1 MAEGLLN
8 YLGAGRVTAFSAGS
22 RPTGQ
27 VHPSAIQ
34 QLDKLGYD
42 TSNMH
47 SKSWQV
53 FAQTEAP
60 QMDLV
65 ITVCDNAA
73 NETCP
78 IWPGAPVQVHWGFPD
93 PAAVMHDPQLQQ
105 QAFQEVFEQIRQR
118 VQAML
123 ALPLEQLEPQHLK
136 QALQQLSAEQT

>member
-27 VHPSAIQ
+27 VHPGAIQ

-93 PAAVMHDPQLQQ
+93 PAAVKHDPQLQQ

-123 ALPLEQLEPQHLK
+123 ALPLEQLQPEQLK

>member
-27 VHPSAIQ
+27 VHPGAIQ

-93 PAAVMHDPQLQQ
+93 PAAVKH
-105 QAFQEVFEQIRQR
+105 EVFEQIRQR